1 VNFDF
6 RLDYPKSVAI
16 SVDRTMYISDGRNL
30 RVVNPEGK
38 IEILVGGSQGP
49 IGPPRP
55 PGVNVI

>member
-1 VNFDF
+1 
-6 RLDYPKSVAI
+6 
-16 SVDRTMYISDGRNL
+16 MYISDGRNL

-55 PGVNVI
+55 PGVNVIQPFSSFVTDDEAQ